1 MKVVTRFSRWLRSN
15 AEHYLLIAAQRDV
28 ATAHGRAFATPAP
41 NAKDRFFLTL
51 FVPVYR
57 RLPWR
62 FRAFVIHTM
71 PGSHRQA
78 WHPRPREPLGPAV

>member
-1 MKVVTRFSRWLRSN
+1 MNIVTRFSRWLRGN

-28 ATAHGRAFATPAP
+28 ARAHSRAFAAPTPTP
-41 NAKDRFFLTL
+41 KDRFFLTL
-51 FVPVYR
+51 FVPIYR

-71 PGSHRQA
+71 PGSHRRP